1 MADGRKNIDNLFS
14 DHLVGHKVSAPA
26 GAWDRLQAELQPSK
40 KVAAFFY
47 IKLAAASLLLLLAFG
62 AGYLLSEFGTDNTN
76 LTASKT
82 ETIIPDQQTD
92 DAPAL
97 SGETLQPEKDVLHN
111 DALLET
117 DKNLLVVDEGQK
129 EHLLVGDAGKT
140 TKLPLPKSD
149 SDQNQNQRLF
159 EAQVDQDDQKTVVSN
174 TGIVPSKENPINKTP
189 VLLKEEPAA
198 AEEIAVVI
206 EEESKLEET
215 EANDE
220 TMAETIDPQFTNDE
234 LDQMTPEQLHLLLVG
249 GDDYSDEALASDQ
262 VKSNPNWSI
271 GGQLSPTYSYRNL
284 NGDAFEAPDENID
297 QSYFND
303 NENGLTTIG
312 GGISLAYNFNDR
324 LSIGSGLY
332 LSRIGQENNDVVA
345 YDSPDSQYMYKL
357 ASSSGTV
364 TINPTRFAKA
374 LTPQVASDKDSIP
387 GDYLVNGTFVQNLDY
402 LEVPFVLNYKVLNK
416 RFSINLNG
424 GLSPGILVNNR
435 SYFSIEDEKIQTGTT
450 ENIKPMI
457 YNSVLGIGMAYDISK
472 KVSIN
477 LSPTF
482 KYSLSPVNS
491 GSQGINYHPY
501 SISWFTGISYKL

>member
-1 MADGRKNIDNLFS
+1 MADERKNIDNLFR

-26 GAWDRLQAELQPSK
+26 GAWDRLQADLQPRK
-40 KVAAFFY
+40 KRAAFLY

-62 AGYLLSEFGTDNTN
+62 AGYLLSEFGPDNTN

-82 ETIIPDQQTD
+82 EVTNPGQQIENTSSLPDESNQIVSDKFNDDALHAADKELLLADADQDVVQKPLIIDVKSDPDQ
-92 DAPAL
+92 
-97 SGETLQPEKDVLHN
+97 
-111 DALLET
+111 
-117 DKNLLVVDEGQK
+117 
-129 EHLLVGDAGKT
+129 
-140 TKLPLPKSD
+140 KLAVAVA
-149 SDQNQNQRLF
+149 DQI
-159 EAQVDQDDQKTVVSN
+159 DQKTDAINLETTPSHEKLSN
-174 TGIVPSKENPINKTP
+174 ESYDI
-189 VLLKEEPAA
+189 LHEELVAV
-198 AEEIAVVI
+198 EDIAVVA
-206 EEESKLEET
+206 EDEVEVDEKVV
-215 EANDE
+215 NDDA
-220 TMAETIDPQFTNDE
+220 MAASPDPQFTNDE
-234 LDQMTPEQLHLLLVG
+234 LEKMTPEQLHLLLVG
-249 GDDYSDEALASDQ
+249 DDDYSDEVLAADQ
-262 VKSNPNWSI
+262 VKSNPNWTI

-284 NGDAFEAPDENID
+284 NGNAFEAPDENID

-312 GGISLAYNFNDR
+312 GGISLAYNFNER
-324 LSIGSGLY
+324 LSLGSGLY

-364 TINPTRFAKA
+364 TINPTRFAKV
-374 LTPQVASDKDSIP
+374 LTPIAAIDKDSIP

-402 LEVPFVLNYKVLNK
+402 LEVPVVLNYKVLNK

-435 SYFSIEDEKIQTGTT
+435 SYFNVEDEKIQTGTT

-472 KVSIN
+472 KVSVN

-491 GSQGINYHPY
+491 SSSGINYHPY